1 MVMDSNQKTDIPAEL
16 TGWLRKIPVFSSLDD
31 AQRTALAQAGH
42 VVEMPAEQ
50 RVLSKGDT
58 ANRLYLVCRGQVQS
72 VPSDEHAIDIPP
84 GTAFC
89 VGALFDDLL
98 VSSDINTGSDA
109 ELFVLPREAWSAV
122 LFEDPV
128 TLGGVLESMER
139 FRRQTGI
146 PLMRGAGN
154 HDALGGMR
162 RVEFFGDLDT
172 AALHTLHGVTE
183 MHTLSPGESLTGE
196 GDDMFAAFFE
206 SGSFVYEQAGMPD
219 RELHAGDVLG
229 AEGLL
234 QARRYG
240 GELRCLQSGRVIT
253 LSRRS
258 FLLAVCA
265 SPPLFTAL
273 MSAFAYWQRAFSAEL
288 TAIELAVSGGKLS
301 PDVMRAKVRRA
312 DLFRHWGDRQ
322 IQALTDRATLH
333 HLSRGQMLFELGDQG
348 DEMYIILSGA
358 LQIRF
363 RAEDGEYLDIAT
375 LDEGD
380 SVGEMALIEDA
391 PRSADA
397 VAIVDTELLSIDR
410 EGFNA
415 MLENSPKLI
424 SALLTGMSSM
434 LRQTNVD
441 RGDPETA
448 GDEADTEAEDPAPQR
463 VTFFNLLDSDSRNLL
478 AQAGREVELATGEL
492 LFQEGEVADAMY
504 VILRGGIEI
513 FQYLADGNE
522 LSLAQ
527 LGEGDV
533 FGEIAVIDGQPR
545 SASARTRSTTELF
558 ALDREVFLKLLS
570 QTPPLLY
577 QVLGGLAEKVRI
589 ANQENRKVRA
599 QYS

>member
-1 MVMDSNQKTDIPAEL
+1 MDSKQESGIPAGL
-16 TGWLRKIPVFSSLDD
+16 AGWLRKIPVFSSLDD
-31 AQRTALAQAGH
+31 AQRAQLAEAGK
-42 VVEMPAEQ
+42 
-50 RVLSKGDT
+50 LI
-58 ANRLYLVCRGQVQS
+58 S
-72 VPSDEHAIDIPP
+72 VPAGDCVLRKGETADCLFVVCGGRVESTPTVDHAIEIPP
-84 GTAFC
+84 GTAFG

-98 VSSDINTGSDA
+98 VSSDVRAATASR
-109 ELFVLPREAWSAV
+109 LFVLGREAWSAAM
-122 LFEDPV
+122 FEDP
-128 TLGGVLESMER
+128 TMLGSVLESMER
-139 FRRQTGI
+139 FRRQSGI
-146 PLMRGAGN
+146 PLMRPADG
-154 HDALGGMR
+154 HDAMAAMR
-162 RVEFFGDLDT
+162 RVEFLGDLDI
-172 AALHTLHGVTE
+172 ASLRTLHGVTE
-183 MHTLSPGESLTGE
+183 ERTANAGESLTEE
-196 GDDMFAAFFE
+196 GDDMFAAFVE
-206 SGSFVYEQAGMPD
+206 SGSFVYEQPGMQFPV
-219 RELHAGDVLG
+219 RHAGDVLG

-234 QARRYG
+234 QPRRYG
-240 GELRCLQSGRVIT
+240 GELRCLQPGRLVCLT
-253 LSRRS
+253 RRS

-273 MSAFAYWQRAFSAEL
+273 MTAFAYWQRAFSAEL
-288 TAIELAVSGGKLS
+288 SAIELAVSGGKLS

-312 DLFRHWGDRQ
+312 DLFRHWGDKQ
-322 IQALTDRATLH
+322 IRALTDRATLH
-333 HLSRGQMLFELGDQG
+333 HLPRGQMLFELGDRG
-348 DEMYIILSGA
+348 EEMYIILSGA

-434 LRQTNVD
+434 LRQSNAD
-441 RGDPETA
+441 RGDGP
-448 GDEADTEAEDPAPQR
+448 DEDAPQR

-478 AQAGREVELATGEL
+478 AQAGREMELADGEL

-504 VILRGGIEI
+504 VILRGAIEI
-513 FQYLADGNE
+513 FQYLPDGNE
-522 LSLAQ
+522 MSLAK
-527 LGEGDV
+527 LSEGDV

-545 SASARTRSTTELF
+545 SASARTRGTTELF

-577 QVLGGLAEKVRI
+577 QVLGGLAEKVRS